1 MNDFF
6 KIDGFDIKHIKET
19 NELVGIS
26 NKKNKIKKC
35 SSLPKILINVFIFI
49 PLIVFTILFIEN
61 KHLQIKNHF
70 IKFETAKEKI
80 LSLTEYEPVVKIETT
95 SISQPVETT
104 STKTK
109 ESISSSNTIEK
120 QELPQSIILQ
130 KDYTSCKPWEALNT
144 MKKESHSDGEKQ
156 LIDSMFNYLCTFEKV
171 ESKQN
176 QSLATIWQIKR
187 GSVKNLSELFSYVIN
202 SSRSGIKCY
211 TVKSEDNRFWN
222 EIEIEDKKVIYDI
235 AHKKIT
241 TDNNLYT
248 NGFRY

>member
-19 NELVGIS
+19 NEFVGTL
-26 NKKNKIKKC
+26 NKKNKTKKYR
-35 SSLPKILINVFIFI
+35 SLPKILINVFIFI
-49 PLIVFTILFIEN
+49 PLIVLTVLFIVN

-70 IKFETAKEKI
+70 TKFATEKEKI
-80 LSLTEYEPVVKIETT
+80 ISLTEHEPVVKIETA
-95 SISQPVETT
+95 SISQPVVTT

-109 ESISSSNTIEK
+109 ESVSTSKTIEK
-120 QELPQSIILQ
+120 KELPHSIVIQ
-130 KDYTSCKPWEALNT
+130 EDYTSCKPWEALNI
-144 MKKESHSDGEKQ
+144 MKKESNSDDEKQ
-156 LIDSMFNYLCTFEKV
+156 LIDSLFNYFCTFETV

-176 QSLATIWQIKR
+176 QSLATIWQVKR

-202 SSRSGIKCY
+202 SSRTGIKCY
-211 TVKSEDNRFWN
+211 TVKGGDNRFCN
-222 EIEIEDKKVIYDI
+222 EIEIEDKKIIYDI

-241 TDNNLYT
+241 TDNNLYA